1 MVDSIDYTQYLIDI
15 NDNLVSLNRT
25 DSGLN
30 ESLNRLIDISNQSAY
45 MMEIILYLCAVA
57 VIIYVVGVMLKIT
70 FSR

>member
-25 DSGLN
+25 NSGLN
-30 ESLNRLIDISNQSAY
+30 ESLNSIIDISNQSAY
-45 MMEIILYLCAVA
+45 MMEILLYLCAVA

-70 FSR
+70 FAR

>member
-1 MVDSIDYTQYLIDI
+1 MVDSIDYTQYLIQI

-25 DSGLN
+25 NSGLN
-30 ESLNRLIDISNQSAY
+30 ESLNSLIDVSSQNAY

>member
-1 MVDSIDYTQYLIDI
+1 MVDSIDYTQYLIQI

-25 DSGLN
+25 NSGLN
-30 ESLNRLIDISNQSAY
+30 ESLNSIIDVSNHNAY
-45 MMEIILYLCAVA
+45 MIEIILYLCAVA